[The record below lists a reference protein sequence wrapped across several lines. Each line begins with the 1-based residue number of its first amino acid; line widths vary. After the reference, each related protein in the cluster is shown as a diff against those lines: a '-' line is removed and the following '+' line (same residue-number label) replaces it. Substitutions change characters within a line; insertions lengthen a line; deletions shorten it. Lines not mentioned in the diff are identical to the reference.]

1 METVVFGL
9 FAALALVSALV
20 VVTHKSPIYSTL
32 ALVLTLFSVAVL
44 FVLLGAPFLGAL
56 QVLVYAGA
64 IVVLFLFVIMLLNV
78 QKEEMSHVGSSGQL
92 WAALLAAV
100 VFVGMLGLTFWRA
113 GSPAVSP
120 LTPESVSLK
129 GLAAELF
136 GTYLLPF
143 EIVGLLLL
151 VAVIGATVA
160 ARRPSELG
168 PIREDEYVSGDEPR
182 TDPLK
187 SGPDPHRPSVAE
199 PAYQSSQREAS

>member
-1 METVVFGL
+1 METVIFL
-9 FAALALVSALV
+9 IFAALALGSALV

-32 ALVLTLFSVAVL
+32 ALVLTLFSMAVL
-44 FVLLGAPFLGAL
+44 FVLLGAPFLGVL

-78 QKEEMSHVGSSGQL
+78 QKEESSHVGFGGQL
-92 WAALLAAV
+92 FAAAIGAL
-100 VFVGMLGLTFWRA
+100 VFVGMLVLSLWRA
-113 GSPAVSP
+113 GVLWAKAVPP

-129 GLAAELF
+129 GLATELF

-160 ARRPSELG
+160 ARKPSASG
-168 PIREDEYVSGDEPR
+168 VIGRDEYVTGDDTP
-182 TDPLK
+182 T
-187 SGPDPHRPSVAE
+187 VAT
-199 PAYQSSQREAS
+199 AAGKEAHS